1 MPPSE
6 MFRQTHGHAQT
17 QTHINTK
24 CRHILILMHVHSH
37 KQAKPTSS
45 LQSQPKNAQTFN
57 FYAQTIQNI
66 ITKENL

>member
-6 MFRQTHGHAQT
+6 MADTHGYSRT

-24 CRHILILMHVHSH
+24 
-37 KQAKPTSS
+37 QAKATSS

-57 FYAQTIQNI
+57 CYAQTIQNI